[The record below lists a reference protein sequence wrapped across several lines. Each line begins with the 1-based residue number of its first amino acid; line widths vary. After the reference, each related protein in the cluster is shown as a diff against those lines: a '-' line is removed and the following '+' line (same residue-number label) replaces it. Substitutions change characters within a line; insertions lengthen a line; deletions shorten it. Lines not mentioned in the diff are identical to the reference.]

1 MKKLTVSMTDSEIK
15 YGWIYFAVQ
24 MTVLQIF
31 LALVNT
37 IFGSPLSVT
46 GLNVVYFVVNFV
58 FSISIFHHFLKVSFR
73 VALKKPFRCIGYAA
87 IGFILYWIASALIG
101 NLFQWIRPGFSN
113 INDDTIVIMLRERP
127 VLIGVGVVL
136 LVPVSEELVFRG
148 LIFRPLYNRSPWL
161 GYGVSVFG
169 FSIIHIL
176 GYLGKAE
183 PLVLLLCFIQY
194 LPAAFCLAWAYARS
208 KTIWSPVLIHTTIN
222 LISVLI
228 MI

>member
-1 MKKLTVSMTDSEIK
+1 MGS
-15 YGWIYFAVQ
+15 IYF
-24 MTVLQIF
+24 TRD
-31 LALVNT
+31 
-37 IFGSPLSVT
+37 
-46 GLNVVYFVVNFV
+46 
-58 FSISIFHHFLKVSFR
+58 ISRIMDK
-73 VALKKPFRCIGYAA
+73 
-87 IGFILYWIASALIG
+87 LIG
-101 NLFQWIRPGFSN
+101 E
-113 INDDTIVIMLRERP
+113 IVMNVAEDETLTNEQIVTMLRERP
-127 VLIGVGVVL
+127 VLIGTGVVL

-148 LIFRPLYNRSPWL
+148 LIFRPLYNRNPWL

-176 GYLGKAE
+176 GYLGEAE

>member
-1 MKKLTVSMTDSEIK
+1 MKKLTVSMTDKEIK

-31 LALVNT
+31 LSVVNS
-37 IFGSPLSVT
+37 ICGEPLSAT
-46 GLNVVYFVVNFV
+46 GLNAVYFVVNFV
-58 FSISIFHHFLKVSFR
+58 CSIAIFHKFLKASFR
-73 VALKKPFRCIGYAA
+73 VAFKKPIRCICYAA
-87 IGFILYWIASALIG
+87 IGFFIYWISSALIG
-101 NLFQWIRPGFSN
+101 SLFQRICPGFSN
-113 INDDTIVIMLRERP
+113 INDDTIVTMLRQRP

-161 GYGVSVFG
+161 GYSVSVAS
-169 FSIIHIL
+169 FSLIHVL
-176 GYLGKAE
+176 GYLGKAD

-194 LPAAFCLAWAYARS
+194 LPAAFCLSWAYARS
-208 KTIWSPVLIHTTIN
+208 KTIWSSVLIHTTIN